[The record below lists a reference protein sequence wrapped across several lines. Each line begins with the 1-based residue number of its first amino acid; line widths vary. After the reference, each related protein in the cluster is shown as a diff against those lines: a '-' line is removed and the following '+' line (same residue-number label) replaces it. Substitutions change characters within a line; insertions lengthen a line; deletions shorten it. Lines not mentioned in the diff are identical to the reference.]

1 VRRNAANSDCRPEAE
16 ANRRCRAP
24 TTKYSLAASVP
35 IRVANV
41 ELVESEEVS
50 TGLANRA
57 LVDVLNDFAA
67 GKPVPGSGSAN
78 ALVAAVAACLAA
90 SVAVKTQVSSDLKYI
105 NVTQTAADVE
115 RRSRFL
121 AAELVKLLED
131 DSRVFAKVVA
141 IRRDTGRQV
150 DRILQDDAMRREIAA
165 TKTATTIPIS
175 IANRALEVGRLSV
188 VMLDTGF
195 IPARGESYAALI
207 QSIAAIDG
215 SLFVARLNLRT
226 MRAKASKLNDPLLEL
241 PWIESRLRDIG
252 QIRESMMEL
261 RVREQLARK
270 ESEVEP
276 LMATPGRKRSSK

>member
-1 VRRNAANSDCRPEAE
+1 VQLTPHCAKWS
-16 ANRRCRAP
+16 RA
-24 TTKYSLAASVP
+24 TVTKYSVVRSVP
-35 IRVANV
+35 IPVANV
-41 ELVESEEVS
+41 ELVESEEAP

-78 ALVAAVAACLAA
+78 ALVAAIAACLAA

-165 TKTATTIPIS
+165 LKPAIIIPIS
-175 IANRALEVGRLSV
+175 IANRALEVGQLSV
-188 VMLDTGF
+188 VMLDSGF
-195 IPARGESYAALI
+195 TPARGESYSALI
-207 QSIAAIDG
+207 QSIAAMDG

-226 MRAKASKLNDPLLEL
+226 IRTKAAKLNDPLLEL
-241 PWIESRLRDIG
+241 PWVEARLREIG
-252 QIRESMMEL
+252 QIRESMVEL
-261 RVREQLARK
+261 RLREQLARK
-270 ESEVEP
+270 ASEMEP
-276 LMATPGRKRSSK
+276 PRLTSSRRKRSS